1 MGNNIS
7 KMISILTII
16 PFIIKWYYLLFKNNQ
31 VKKKQK
37 NIVSQNEF
45 VEWGQFL
52 EIEELDNCNRDKMI

>member
-16 PFIIKWYYLLFKNNQ
+16 PFIMKWYYLLFKNNQ

-52 EIEELDNCNRDKMI
+52 EIEELYNCNRDKMI

>member
-31 VKKKQK
+31 VKKKK
-37 NIVSQNEF
+37 KYCFS
-45 VEWGQFL
+45 
-52 EIEELDNCNRDKMI
+52 K